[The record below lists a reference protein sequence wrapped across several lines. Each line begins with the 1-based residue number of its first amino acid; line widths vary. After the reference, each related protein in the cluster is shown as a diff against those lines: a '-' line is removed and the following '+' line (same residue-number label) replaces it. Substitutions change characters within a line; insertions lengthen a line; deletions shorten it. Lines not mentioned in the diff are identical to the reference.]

1 MRKRIEIK
9 EELFKP
15 LYEQGCNDNEIAR
28 RFGVTAGTI
37 MRFRHN
43 LGLPVVDTST
53 KIDEKVFKK
62 LSQADSMIVKL
73 PKKWVLGLLIFGGSG
88 TNLVCRHYIQTH
100 R

>member
-43 LGLPVVDTST
+43 LGLPVVGTST
-53 KIDEKVFKK
+53 KIDEEVFKK
-62 LSQADSMIVKL
+62 LYSSRLDDRQIAQEMGLRIADIWRFRDKFGL
-73 PKKWVLGLLIFGGSG
+73 PTLY
-88 TNLVCRHYIQTH
+88 TNS
-100 R
+100 

>member
-28 RFGVTAGTI
+28 RFGVTASTI

-43 LGLPVVDTST
+43 LGLSVVGTSIE
-53 KIDEKVFKK
+53 IDEKVFKK
-62 LSQADSMIVKL
+62 LYASRLDDRQIAQEMGLRIADIWRFRDK
-73 PKKWVLGLLIFGGSG
+73 LGLPTLYTS
-88 TNLVCRHYIQTH
+88 
-100 R
+100 